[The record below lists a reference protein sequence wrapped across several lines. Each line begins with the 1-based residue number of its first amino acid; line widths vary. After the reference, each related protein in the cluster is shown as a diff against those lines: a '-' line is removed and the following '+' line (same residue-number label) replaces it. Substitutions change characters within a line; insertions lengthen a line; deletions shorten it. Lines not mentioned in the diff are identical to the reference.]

1 MLHGKGK
8 QAILTKT
15 RESDRQEAL
24 EDRTGLTTRDLE
36 ILGLTGSQGG
46 GETSSKTYEYE
57 QNPFPIDSTIRS
69 KKKIDIRK
77 VKPELGEM
85 SDE

>member
-24 EDRTGLTTRDLE
+24 EDRTGLTANEIAILE
-36 ILGLTGSQGG
+36 LNGSHGG

-57 QNPFPIDSTIRS
+57 QNPFPIDSTIKS